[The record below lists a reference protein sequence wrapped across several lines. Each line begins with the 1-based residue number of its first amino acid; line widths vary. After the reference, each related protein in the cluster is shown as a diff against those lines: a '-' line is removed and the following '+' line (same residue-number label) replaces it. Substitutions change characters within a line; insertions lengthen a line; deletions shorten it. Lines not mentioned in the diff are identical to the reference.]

1 MTRMT
6 VTDPRRLALA
16 LAVTSLAALIVGAP
30 VLGASPSTKRVSV
43 SSAGVQTD
51 DDSGYPQISGNGRYV
66 VFTGESDLLS
76 PADKNGDWDIYLRDR
91 KAGKTEWISRG
102 RAGTVNDDI
111 STKPAISADGRFVV
125 FESSAS
131 NLVAGD
137 LLGHRDVF
145 LRDRETGKTR
155 RISRGIGG
163 AEADGRSS
171 KAAISASGRFIV
183 FESEAGNLV
192 PGVATPWGNIFLF
205 DRVTG
210 KTRLVSRG
218 TDGTG
223 AGGEEPSVSDDGRYV
238 VFWSSGAQAHVEGAV
253 NDGLSHIFVRDMVAK
268 QTKMVDAVGGGAGNS
283 HAGSP
288 VISGDGRFIAFDSHA
303 SNLGADGMPGG
314 YDVFVANRVTGAITL
329 VSRGLGGAVP
339 GDQSVGSSISA
350 DGRFIAFHSWAPNLV
365 SGDGNDRAD
374 AFVFDRKTKKTTRV
388 SVRTNGSEILFGSS
402 TPAISGDGRFVAFK
416 GWGPFVKS
424 DTNDVDDIYVRG
436 PLR

>member
-1 MTRMT
+1 MPL
-6 VTDPRRLALA
+6 TDARRAALA
-16 LAVTSLAALIVGAP
+16 IVTTSVAVLVLATSVT
-30 VLGASPSTKRVSV
+30 GASPSTKRVSV

-102 RAGTVNDDI
+102 RAGTVNDGL

-171 KAAISASGRFIV
+171 RAAISANGRYIV
-183 FESEAGNLV
+183 FESEAANLV
-192 PGVATPWGNIFLF
+192 PGVSTPWTDVYRF
-205 DRVTG
+205 DRSTG
-210 KTRLVSRG
+210 KMHLVTRG

-223 AGGEEPSVSDDGRYV
+223 AGGEEPSVSSDGRYV
-238 VFWSSGAQAHVEGAV
+238 TFSSSNVAAHVMGATDNGYRHV
-253 NDGLSHIFVRDMVAK
+253 FVRDMVAK
-268 QTKMVDAVGGGAGNS
+268 QTKMIVGVGGEPGNS
-283 HAGSP
+283 TSGSA
-288 VISGDGRFIAFDSHA
+288 VISADGRFVAFDSFA
-303 SNLGADGMPGG
+303 SNLVNGDTKGY
-314 YDVFVANRVTGAITL
+314 YDVFVANRATGAISR
-329 VSRGLGGAVP
+329 VSRGMDGAEPDEQSTRPSISGDGRHVAFQSSASNLVP
-339 GDQSVGSSISA
+339 GDGN
-350 DGRFIAFHSWAPNLV
+350 GRI
-365 SGDGNDRAD
+365 D